1 EDMSANCD
9 REREEARELAKYE
22 EDCKEYK
29 VTLYLLAMAVSVAL
43 AGLIAGFLVPR
54 TPQWYSLYC
63 WQTALVFFFSSA
75 IMFGFHTR
83 KFGLSGFP
91 QRPDRQAQ
99 LGGGGDG
106 RC

>member
-1 EDMSANCD
+1 MSATCE

-22 EDCKEYK
+22 EDCKDYK
-29 VTLYLLAMAVSVAL
+29 GTLYLLAMFISIAL

-63 WQTALVFFFSSA
+63 WQTSVVFSFSSA
-75 IMFGFHTR
+75 VAIVVHTR
-83 KFGLSGFP
+83 KFGLSGPP

-99 LGGGGDG
+99 PGGGGDG